1 VLVLESRSAALDVSG
16 DITTSSSPS
25 PSAPARVPRSL
36 RDAASFPP
44 TPDARKD
51 AAAWARV
58 LRIAAKELSAA
69 ARESSSWDHETQVEV
84 LTALDEA
91 ARLTAVAKSP
101 VLAAQEARGAWRQ
114 AGVRSF
120 ADLRAR
126 TTRAGRGAAR
136 REVEA
141 ARAVQEL
148 EGGLDA
154 LASGA
159 MTTVHAERLGAIAGR
174 LPEEQQEALLTGEGA
189 RAVKRLAERYDA
201 TRFARKVEDL
211 AASLSARELENA
223 HQDARRRR
231 RLDLTSTADGMTRV
245 TGLLDA
251 VAGHTLQLALDAA
264 SPRPGA
270 DDQRTRG
277 QRQADALHELASAML
292 AEPQGPGNARPHV
305 LVTMSA
311 ETFRAAREHLAAATH
326 TPSHDEADRA
336 AGLPAAPAVRLQDG
350 PLLPLS
356 ELGRVL
362 CDSSIARLVIAADS
376 EPLDLGRS
384 QRVFTPAQR
393 RAVIARDGGCAWEG
407 CAMPARYCEVHHL
420 DWWDADHGHTDVSRG
435 VLVCVFH
442 HHELHRHH
450 LDLVRIEATGP
461 PGKRHTRPPAIRR
474 AGPDPNDQ
482 EGPTPQGRAGPAA
495 QEHPPQ
501 DLLGRADALEPGRA
515 RYRTVPRA
523 TTRTQ
528 REEARRARLLA
539 DARSRRR
546 GRQGDQSAPGDQGAP
561 GERGEWER
569 APDTA

>member
-1 VLVLESRSAALDVSG
+1 
-16 DITTSSSPS
+16 
-25 PSAPARVPRSL
+25 
-36 RDAASFPP
+36 
-44 TPDARKD
+44 
-51 AAAWARV
+51 
-58 LRIAAKELSAA
+58 
-69 ARESSSWDHETQVEV
+69 
-84 LTALDEA
+84 

-126 TTRAGRGAAR
+126 ATRTGRGAAR

-159 MTTVHAERLGAIAGR
+159 MTTVHAERLGAIARR
-174 LPEEQQEALLTGEGA
+174 LPEPHKATLLTGEGA
-189 RAVKRLAERYDA
+189 ERVKRLAERLDA
-201 TRFARKVEDL
+201 NRFARKVEDL
-211 AASLSARELENA
+211 AASLSARELEEA

-264 SPRPGA
+264 SPRPAA

-292 AEPQGPGNARPHV
+292 AEPQGPGNARPQV

-326 TPSHDEADRA
+326 TQAHASSGGATD
-336 AGLPAAPAVRLQDG
+336 LPDPPVVRLQDG

-376 EPLDLGRS
+376 EPLDLG
-384 QRVFTPAQR
+384 
-393 RAVIARDGGCAWEG
+393 
-407 CAMPARYCEVHHL
+407 
-420 DWWDADHGHTDVSRG
+420 
-435 VLVCVFH
+435 
-442 HHELHRHH
+442 
-450 LDLVRIEATGP
+450 
-461 PGKRHTRPPAIRR
+461 
-474 AGPDPNDQ
+474 
-482 EGPTPQGRAGPAA
+482 
-495 QEHPPQ
+495 
-501 DLLGRADALEPGRA
+501 
-515 RYRTVPRA
+515 
-523 TTRTQ
+523 
-528 REEARRARLLA
+528 
-539 DARSRRR
+539 
-546 GRQGDQSAPGDQGAP
+546 
-561 GERGEWER
+561 
-569 APDTA
+569 